1 MTVAEA
7 RRIFYAAII
16 AEVVPHWRRMWRHN
30 QIERGGA

>member
-16 AEVVPHWRRMWRHN
+16 AEVAPHWRRMWRYN